1 MNWRI
6 VVRTNDLNRYVDSY
20 KEHWQ
25 KAIKAVGT
33 LPIGPSCEAVN
44 GWIRALRGFAEKIH
58 DECINILNHGG
69 KITSREN
76 PADVWDRQ
84 RVVCTGQ
91 QSVTWR
97 HAGFGISIRHA
108 SYFSNACLTTVT
120 PAILHPHLILINLI
134 I

>member
-1 MNWRI
+1 MAETPRLRWSSWQPQLNMNWRI

-84 RVVCTGQ
+84 RVED
-91 QSVTWR
+91 
-97 HAGFGISIRHA
+97 AFGKRMSDILRLESQNNEVARKNEIR
-108 SYFSNACLTTVT
+108 LD
-120 PAILHPHLILINLI
+120 
-134 I
+134 